1 MDQISKKIEM
11 ISQKLKELKNKFYN
25 HKIDGYLVPKNDEY
39 FSEFA
44 QKDKLKSISGF
55 NGSFGLAIILKK
67 KNFLF
72 VDGRYVEQAKI
83 QVGKKFKILEI
94 PKTLPH
100 QILSSRLNL
109 GFDPM
114 VFTYRSLL
122 YFFRNKIKLTPITK
136 TIIKSDTLKDRI
148 SRKFYSLSPKV
159 VGETVNSKIKRLIQ
173 ILKKDGS
180 DHIFISAPENVAWLL
195 NIRGRDNPFSPIP
208 NCRVILN
215 TKGKIS
221 FFSDIKK
228 SSNIFKKKN
237 FLKISF
243 FNENKIENFLSELN
257 VKKIIIDKNSCS
269 ILFENLIRSKFK
281 ISKIG
286 DPLYIMKSIKNKVEI
301 NKTIESHIH
310 DGVAVTKFLYWIKKN
325 QNKKISEIDA
335 EKKLESFRKQNK
347 NYLFPSFNTI
357 SATGKNGS
365 IIHYRAS
372 NKTCREIKRNDIYLC
387 DSGGQYA
394 YGTTDVTRTI
404 SFKRQ
409 PKNIIDSFTRVLK
422 GHIAVATANISK
434 QKNGSN
440 IDKLARKYLKEVKK
454 DFSHGTG
461 HGVGYFLN
469 VHEGPQAISKRNSV
483 KLREGMIL
491 SNEPGFYLQ
500 GKFGI
505 RIENLVYI
513 KKEKNN
519 LIFKNLTLVPIDIN
533 LVNFKLLSSQEKK
546 YLINYHFEVYSKI
559 QKFLSINEKRWLM
572 KSI

>member
-1 MDQISKKIEM
+1 M
-11 ISQKLKELKNKFYN
+11 ISRKLKELKNKFN
-25 HKIDGYLVPKNDEY
+25 HYKIDGYIVPKNDEY

-44 QKDKLKSISGF
+44 QKDKLKDITGF
-55 NGSFGLAIILKK
+55 DGSFGLAIILKK
-67 KNFLF
+67 RNFLF

-83 QVGKKFKILEI
+83 QAGKNFKILEM
-94 PKTLPH
+94 PKKLPY
-100 QILSSRLNL
+100 QILSSSLNL

-114 VFTYRSLL
+114 VFTNLSLL
-122 YFFRNKIKLTPITK
+122 YYFRNKIRLSPITK
-136 TIIKSDTLKDRI
+136 TILNLKVLNDHT
-148 SRKFYSLSPKV
+148 SRKFYLLNPKV

-173 ILKKDGS
+173 ILKKDRS
-180 DHIFISAPENVAWLL
+180 DYIFISAPENVAWLL

-208 NCRVILN
+208 NCRIIIN
-215 TKGKIS
+215 TKGEVS
-221 FFSDIKK
+221 FFSEIKK
-228 SSNIFKKKN
+228 SSNIFKKKS

-243 FNENKIENFLSELN
+243 YKENQIENFLGRLKS
-257 VKKIIIDKNSCS
+257 KKIIIDKNSCPV
-269 ILFENLIRSKFK
+269 LLENLISSKFK
-281 ISKIG
+281 ISKTG
-286 DPLYIMKSIKNKVEI
+286 DPLYLMKSIKNKVEI

-347 NYLFPSFNTI
+347 NYLFPSFSTI

-372 NKTCREIKRNDIYLC
+372 NKTCREIKQNDVYLC
-387 DSGGQYA
+387 DSGGQYT

-404 SFKRQ
+404 SFKVQ
-409 PKNIIDSFTRVLK
+409 PKNIKDAFTRVLK

-434 QKNGSN
+434 QKTGSN
-440 IDKLARKYLKEVKK
+440 IDKLARKYLKKVKK

-469 VHEGPQAISKRNSV
+469 VHEGPQAISKRNNI

-500 GKFGI
+500 GKYGI

-519 LIFKNLTLVPIDIN
+519 LVFKNLTLAPIDIN
-533 LVNFKLLSSQEKK
+533 LINFKLLSSQEKK

-559 QKFLSINEKRWLM
+559 HKFLSLSEKKWLI
-572 KSI
+572 KSL

>member
-1 MDQISKKIEM
+1 MDQISKKIKM
-11 ISQKLKELKNKFYN
+11 ISEKLKELKNKFYH
-25 HKIDGYLVPKNDEY
+25 HKIDGYVVPKNDEY

-44 QKDKLKSISGF
+44 KKDKLKTITGF
-55 NGSFGLAIILKK
+55 DGSFGLAIILKK

-83 QVGKKFKILEI
+83 QAGKKFKILEI
-94 PKTLPH
+94 PKKLPY
-100 QILSSRLNL
+100 QILSTRLNL
-109 GFDPM
+109 GFDPT
-114 VFTYRSLL
+114 VFTSRSLV

-136 TIIKSDTLKDRI
+136 IMVNSDILKSHT
-148 SRKFYSLSPKV
+148 SRKFYSLNPKI

-173 ILKKDGS
+173 ILKKDRS
-180 DHIFISAPENVAWLL
+180 DYIFISAPENVAWLL
-195 NIRGRDNPFSPIP
+195 NIRGSDNPFSPIP
-208 NCRVILN
+208 NCRIVIS
-215 TKGKIS
+215 TKGEVN

-237 FLKISF
+237 SLKVSF
-243 FNENKIENFLSELN
+243 YKENQIENFLGRLKS
-257 VKKIIIDKNSCS
+257 KKIIIDKNSCPV
-269 ILFENLIRSKFK
+269 LLENLINSMFK

-286 DPLYIMKSIKNKVEI
+286 DPLYLMKSIKNKVEI

-335 EKKLESFRKQNK
+335 EEKLESFRKQNK
-347 NYLFPSFNTI
+347 NYLFPSFSTI
-357 SATGKNGS
+357 SASGKNGS

-372 NKTCREIKRNDIYLC
+372 NKTCREIKQNDIYLC
-387 DSGGQYA
+387 DSGGQYT

-404 SFKRQ
+404 SFKVQ
-409 PKNIIDSFTRVLK
+409 PKNIKDAFTRVLK
-422 GHIAVATANISK
+422 GHIAVASANISK
-434 QKNGSN
+434 HKTGSN
-440 IDKLARKYLKEVKK
+440 IDKLARRYLNEVKK

-469 VHEGPQAISKRNSV
+469 VHEGPQAISKRNNI

-500 GKFGI
+500 GKYGI

-513 KKEKNN
+513 KKEKKN
-519 LIFKNLTLVPIDIN
+519 LVFKNLTLAPIDIN
-533 LVNFKLLSSQEKK
+533 LINFKLLSSQEKK

-559 QKFLSINEKRWLM
+559 HRFLSFSEKKWLI

>member
-1 MDQISKKIEM
+1 MDQISKKIKM
-11 ISQKLKELKNKFYN
+11 ISQKLKKLKNKFYDYR
-25 HKIDGYLVPKNDEY
+25 IDGYVVPKNDEY

-44 QKDKLKSISGF
+44 QKDKLKDITGF

-83 QVGKKFKILEI
+83 QTGKKFKILEI
-94 PKTLPH
+94 PKKLPH
-100 QILSSRLNL
+100 QILKSSLNL

-114 VFTYRSLL
+114 VFTSKSLL
-122 YFFRNKIKLTPITK
+122 YFFQNQIKLTPITK
-136 TIIKSDTLKDRI
+136 SILNSNI
-148 SRKFYSLSPKV
+148 SKGQTSKQFYLLDPKV

-195 NIRGRDNPFSPIP
+195 NIRGKDNPFSPIP
-208 NCRVILN
+208 NCRIILN
-215 TKGKIS
+215 TKGEIS
-221 FFSDIKK
+221 FFSDIKN
-228 SSNIFKKKN
+228 SSNILKKKEFLRSSFFKESQIAN
-237 FLKISF
+237 FL
-243 FNENKIENFLSELN
+243 NNLN
-257 VKKIIIDKNSCS
+257 VKKMIIDKNSCS
-269 ILFENLIRSKFK
+269 VLLENLISSKFK

-286 DPLYIMKSIKNKVEI
+286 DPLYLMKSIKNKVEI

-310 DGVAVTKFLYWIKKN
+310 DGIAVTKFLYWIKKN

-335 EKKLESFRKQNK
+335 EKKLEKFRKQNK

-372 NKTCREIKRNDIYLC
+372 NKTCREIRRNDIYLC
-387 DSGGQYA
+387 DSGGQYS

-404 SFKRQ
+404 SFKEQ
-409 PKNIIDSFTRVLK
+409 PKNIKNTFTRVLK

-434 QKNGSN
+434 QKTGSN

-454 DFSHGTG
+454 DYSHGTG
-461 HGVGYFLN
+461 HGVGFFLN
-469 VHEGPQAISKRNSV
+469 VHEGPQAISKRNNI
-483 KLREGMIL
+483 KLKEGMIL

-500 GKFGI
+500 GKYGI

-513 KKEKNN
+513 KKEKDN
-519 LIFKNLTLVPIDIN
+519 LVFKNLTLVPIDVN

-546 YLINYHFEVYSKI
+546 YLIDYHFEVYSKI
-559 QKFLSINEKRWLM
+559 HKFLSLSEKKWLI
-572 KSI
+572 KSL

>member
-1 MDQISKKIEM
+1 M
-11 ISQKLKELKNKFYN
+11 ISEKLIKLKSKFN
-25 HKIDGYLVPKNDEY
+25 HYAIDGYVVPKNDEY

-44 QKDKLKSISGF
+44 QKDKLKAITGF
-55 NGSFGLAIILKK
+55 EGSFGLAIILKK
-67 KNFLF
+67 RNFLF

-83 QVGKKFKILEI
+83 QAGKNFKILEI
-94 PKTLPH
+94 PKKLPY

-114 VFTYRSLL
+114 VFTNGSLL
-122 YFFRNKIKLTPITK
+122 YYFRNKIKLTPITK
-136 TIIKSDTLKDRI
+136 TILNTNVLKDHTK
-148 SRKFYSLSPKV
+148 RKFYSLNTKV
-159 VGETVNSKIKRLIQ
+159 VGETINSKIKRLIQ

-180 DHIFISAPENVAWLL
+180 DHIFVSAPENVAWLL
-195 NIRGRDNPFSPIP
+195 NIRGRDNPYSPIP
-208 NCRVILN
+208 NCRIILD
-215 TKGKIS
+215 TKGHVN

-228 SSNIFKKKN
+228 SSNILKKKN
-237 FLKISF
+237 FIRTSF
-243 FNENKIENFLSELN
+243 FNENQIEHFLKNLKI
-257 VKKIIIDKNSCS
+257 KKIIIDRNSCS
-269 ILFENLIRSKFK
+269 FLLENLIYSKFK
-281 ISKIG
+281 ISRIG
-286 DPLYIMKSIKNKVEI
+286 DPIYLMKSIKNKVEI
-301 NKTIESHIH
+301 NKTIESHLH

-325 QNKKISEIDA
+325 QKKRISEIDA
-335 EKKLESFRKQNK
+335 EKKLEYFRKKNK

-372 NKTCREIKRNDIYLC
+372 NKTCREIKYNDIYLC
-387 DSGGQYA
+387 DSGGQYK

-404 SFKRQ
+404 SFKEQ
-409 PKNIIDSFTRVLK
+409 PKNIKDTFTRVLK
-422 GHIAVATANISK
+422 GHIAVANANISK

-440 IDKLARKYLKEVKK
+440 IDKLARKHLKKVKK

-469 VHEGPQAISKRNSV
+469 VHEGPQSISKNNNV
-483 KLREGMIL
+483 ELREGMIL
-491 SNEPGFYLQ
+491 SNEPGFYSR
-500 GKFGI
+500 GKYGI

-519 LIFKNLTLVPIDIN
+519 LVFKNLTLAPIDTS
-533 LVNFKLLSSQEKK
+533 LVNFKLLSSLEKK

-559 QKFLSINEKRWLM
+559 YKFLTLSEKKWLL

>member
-1 MDQISKKIEM
+1 M
-11 ISQKLKELKNKFYN
+11 ISEKLKELKNKF
-25 HKIDGYLVPKNDEY
+25 HHLKIDGYVVPKNDEY
-39 FSEFA
+39 FSEFTK
-44 QKDKLKSISGF
+44 KDKLKTITGF
-55 NGSFGLAIILKK
+55 DGSFGLAIILKK

-72 VDGRYVEQAKI
+72 VDGRYTEQAKI
-83 QVGKKFKILEI
+83 QAGKNFKILEI
-94 PKTLPH
+94 PKKLPY
-100 QILSSRLNL
+100 QILNSRLNL
-109 GFDPM
+109 GFDPT
-114 VFTYRSLL
+114 VFTSRNLL
-122 YFFRNKIKLTPITK
+122 YYFRNKIKLTPVTK
-136 TIIKSDTLKDRI
+136 AIINSNTSNNRA
-148 SRKFYSLSPKV
+148 SRKFYSLNPRV
-159 VGETVNSKIKRLIQ
+159 VGETAESKIKRLIK
-173 ILKKDGS
+173 ILKIDRS
-180 DHIFISAPENVAWLL
+180 DHIVISAPENVAWLL

-208 NCRVILN
+208 NCRTIIN

-221 FFSDIKK
+221 LFSDIKK
-228 SSNIFKKKN
+228 SSNIFKKKS
-237 FLKISF
+237 FLNISF
-243 FNENKIENFLSELN
+243 HKENQIENFLGRLKA
-257 VKKIIIDKNSCS
+257 KKIIIDKNSCP
-269 ILFENLIRSKFK
+269 ILLEHLIRSNFK

-286 DPLYIMKSIKNKVEI
+286 DPLYLMKSIKNKVEI

-347 NYLFPSFNTI
+347 NYLFPSFSTI

-365 IIHYRAS
+365 IIHYRAT
-372 NKTCREIKRNDIYLC
+372 NKTCREIKKNDVYLC

-404 SFKRQ
+404 SFKKQ
-409 PKNIIDSFTRVLK
+409 PKNIKDAFTRVLK

-434 QKNGSN
+434 QKTGSN

-469 VHEGPQAISKRNSV
+469 VHEGPQAISRSNNI

-500 GKFGI
+500 GKYGI
-505 RIENLVYI
+505 RIENLIYI
-513 KKEKNN
+513 KKVKKN
-519 LIFKNLTLVPIDIN
+519 LVFKNLTLAPIDID
-533 LVNFKLLSSQEKK
+533 LINFKLLSSQEKE

-559 QKFLSINEKRWLM
+559 HKFLSLSEKKWLI

>member
-1 MDQISKKIEM
+1 MDQISKKIKM
-11 ISQKLKELKNKFYN
+11 ISQKLKKLKNKFYDYR
-25 HKIDGYLVPKNDEY
+25 IDGYVVPKNDEY

-44 QKDKLKSISGF
+44 QKDKLKDITGF

-83 QVGKKFKILEI
+83 QTGKKFKILEI
-94 PKTLPH
+94 PKKLPH
-100 QILSSRLNL
+100 QILKSSLNL

-114 VFTYRSLL
+114 VFTSKSLL
-122 YFFRNKIKLTPITK
+122 YFFQNQIKLTPITK
-136 TIIKSDTLKDRI
+136 SILNSNI
-148 SRKFYSLSPKV
+148 SKGQTSKQFYLLDPKV

-195 NIRGRDNPFSPIP
+195 NIRGKDNPFSPIP
-208 NCRVILN
+208 NCRIILN
-215 TKGKIS
+215 TKGEIS
-221 FFSDIKK
+221 FFSDIKN
-228 SSNIFKKKN
+228 SSNILKKKEFLRSSFFKESQIAN
-237 FLKISF
+237 FL
-243 FNENKIENFLSELN
+243 NNLN
-257 VKKIIIDKNSCS
+257 VKKMIIDKNSCS
-269 ILFENLIRSKFK
+269 VLLENLISSKFK

-286 DPLYIMKSIKNKVEI
+286 DPLYLMKSIKNKVEI

-310 DGVAVTKFLYWIKKN
+310 DGIAVTKFLYWIKKN

-335 EKKLESFRKQNK
+335 EKKLEKFRKQNK

-372 NKTCREIKRNDIYLC
+372 NKTCREIRRNDIYLC
-387 DSGGQYA
+387 DSGGQYS

-404 SFKRQ
+404 SFKEQ
-409 PKNIIDSFTRVLK
+409 PKNIKNTFTRVLK

-434 QKNGSN
+434 QKTGSN

-454 DFSHGTG
+454 DYSHGTG
-461 HGVGYFLN
+461 HGVGFFLN
-469 VHEGPQAISKRNSV
+469 VHEGPQAISKRNNI
-483 KLREGMIL
+483 KLKEGMIL

-500 GKFGI
+500 GKYGI

-513 KKEKNN
+513 KKEKDN
-519 LIFKNLTLVPIDIN
+519 LVFKNLTLVPIDVN

-546 YLINYHFEVYSKI
+546 YLIDYHFEVYSKI
-559 QKFLSINEKRWLM
+559 HKFLSLSEKKWLI

>member
-1 MDQISKKIEM
+1 M
-11 ISQKLKELKNKFYN
+11 ISDKLKELKKKFYH
-25 HKIDGYLVPKNDEY
+25 HKIDGYVVPKNDEY

-44 QKDKLKSISGF
+44 KKDKLKTITGF
-55 NGSFGLAIILKK
+55 DGSFGIAIILKK

-83 QVGKKFKILEI
+83 QAGKKFKILEI
-94 PKTLPH
+94 PKKLPY
-100 QILSSRLNL
+100 QVLNSSLNL

-114 VFTYRSLL
+114 IFTSRSLQY
-122 YFFRNKIKLTPITK
+122 YFRGKIKLTPIGK
-136 TIIKSDTLKDRI
+136 TMINSKTLDGYK
-148 SRKFYSLSPKV
+148 SRKFYSLNTKV
-159 VGETVNSKIKRLIQ
+159 VGETVNSKIKRLIK

-215 TKGKIS
+215 TQGEVS
-221 FFSDIKK
+221 FFSDTKN
-228 SSNIFKKKN
+228 SSYIFKRN
-237 FLKISF
+237 DFLRASF
-243 FNENKIENFLSELN
+243 FKDNQIENFLNKLN
-257 VKKIIIDKNSCS
+257 IKKIVIDKNSCS
-269 ILFENLIRSKFK
+269 ILLENLISSKFK
-281 ISKIG
+281 ISEIG
-286 DPLYIMKSIKNKVEI
+286 DPLYLMKSIKNKVEI
-301 NKTIESHIH
+301 NNMIKSHIY

-325 QNKKISEIDA
+325 QNTKISEIDA
-335 EKKLESFRKQNK
+335 QIKLESFRKKNK

-372 NKTCREIKRNDIYLC
+372 NKTCREIRRNDIYLC
-387 DSGGQYA
+387 DSGGQYR

-409 PKNIIDSFTRVLK
+409 PENIKDTFTRVLK

-434 QKNGSN
+434 QKTGSN
-440 IDKLARKYLKEVKK
+440 IDKLARKYLKEAKK

-469 VHEGPQAISKRNSV
+469 VHEGPQAISKRNNITL
-483 KLREGMIL
+483 KEGMIL
-491 SNEPGFYLQ
+491 SNEPGYYLK
-500 GKFGI
+500 GKYGI

-513 KKEKNN
+513 KKEKSN
-519 LIFKNLTLVPIDIN
+519 LVFKNLTLAPIDIN
-533 LVNFKLLSSQEKK
+533 LINFKLLSSQEKK
-546 YLINYHFEVYSKI
+546 YLINYHLEVYSKI
-559 QKFLSINEKRWLM
+559 QKFLSLNEKKWLI

>member
-1 MDQISKKIEM
+1 MDQVSKKIKM
-11 ISQKLKELKNKFYN
+11 ISEKLKELKNKFYH
-25 HKIDGYLVPKNDEY
+25 HKIDGYIVPKNDEY

-44 QKDKLKSISGF
+44 KKDKLKTITGF
-55 NGSFGLAIILKK
+55 DGSFGLAIILKK

-83 QVGKKFKILEI
+83 QAGKKFKILEI
-94 PKTLPH
+94 PKQLPY
-100 QILSSRLNL
+100 QILNSRLNL
-109 GFDPM
+109 GFDPT
-114 VFTYRSLL
+114 VFTSRSLI

-136 TIIKSDTLKDRI
+136 IIVNSDILTNRT
-148 SRKFYSLSPKV
+148 SRKFYSLNQKV
-159 VGETVNSKIKRLIQ
+159 VGETAGSKIKRLIQ
-173 ILKKDGS
+173 ILKKDRS
-180 DHIFISAPENVAWLL
+180 DYIFISAPENVAWLL

-208 NCRVILN
+208 NCRIIIS
-215 TKGKIS
+215 TKGEIS

-228 SSNIFKKKN
+228 SSNIFKKKS
-237 FLKISF
+237 FLRISF
-243 FNENKIENFLSELN
+243 YKENQIENFLDRLKS
-257 VKKIIIDKNSCS
+257 KKIIIDKNSCS
-269 ILFENLIRSKFK
+269 VLLENLISSKFK

-286 DPLYIMKSIKNKVEI
+286 DPLYLMKSLKNKVEI

-347 NYLFPSFNTI
+347 NYLFPSFSTI

-372 NKTCREIKRNDIYLC
+372 NKTCREIKQNDVYLC
-387 DSGGQYA
+387 DSGGQYT

-404 SFKRQ
+404 SFKLQ
-409 PKNIIDSFTRVLK
+409 PKNIKDAFTRVLK

-434 QKNGSN
+434 QKTGSN

-469 VHEGPQAISKRNSV
+469 VHEGPQAISKRNNI

-500 GKFGI
+500 GKYGI

-519 LIFKNLTLVPIDIN
+519 LVFKNLTLVPIDIN
-533 LVNFKLLSSQEKK
+533 LINFRLLSTEEKK

-559 QKFLSINEKRWLM
+559 HKFLSLSEKKWLL
-572 KSI
+572 KSL

>member
-1 MDQISKKIEM
+1 MDQISKKIKM
-11 ISQKLKELKNKFYN
+11 ISQKLKDLKNKF
-25 HKIDGYLVPKNDEY
+25 HHCGIDGYLVPKNDEY

-44 QKDKLKSISGF
+44 KIDKLKTITGF
-55 NGSFGLAIILKK
+55 SGSFGLAIILKK

-83 QVGKKFKILEI
+83 QCGKKFKILEI
-94 PKTLPH
+94 PKKLPY
-100 QILSSRLNL
+100 QVLNSSFNL

-114 VFTYRSLL
+114 VFTSRSLQ
-122 YFFRNKIKLTPITK
+122 YYFRNKIKLTPISK
-136 TIIKSDTLKDRI
+136 TMINSNNLDDNKS
-148 SRKFYSLSPKV
+148 SKFYSLNTKI
-159 VGETVNSKIKRLIQ
+159 VGETVKSKIKRLIK

-208 NCRVILN
+208 NCRIVLN
-215 TKGKIS
+215 IKGEVS
-221 FFSDIKK
+221 FFSNIKN
-228 SSNIFKKKN
+228 SYNILKKKDFLRASFFKDSQVENFFKK
-237 FLKISF
+237 
-243 FNENKIENFLSELN
+243 LN
-257 VKKIIIDKNSCS
+257 IKKIIIDKNSCS
-269 ILFENLIRSKFK
+269 FLLENLIASKFK
-281 ISKIG
+281 ISKVG
-286 DPLYIMKSIKNKVEI
+286 DPLYLMKSIKNKVEI
-301 NKTIESHIH
+301 NNTIRSHIY

-335 EKKLESFRKQNK
+335 EKKLETFRKKNK

-372 NKTCREIKRNDIYLC
+372 NKTCREIRQNDLYLC
-387 DSGGQYA
+387 DSGGQYS
-394 YGTTDVTRTI
+394 YGTTDVTRTV
-404 SFKRQ
+404 SFKKQ
-409 PKNIIDSFTRVLK
+409 PKNIKDTFTRVLK
-422 GHIAVATANISK
+422 GHIAVVTANVSK
-434 QKNGSN
+434 QKTGSN

-469 VHEGPQAISKRNSV
+469 VHEGPQAISKRNNI

-491 SNEPGFYLQ
+491 SNEPGYYLK
-500 GKFGI
+500 GKYGI

-519 LIFKNLTLVPIDIN
+519 LVFKNLTLVPIDIN
-533 LVNFKLLSSQEKK
+533 LVNFKLLSSAEKK

-559 QKFLSINEKRWLM
+559 QKFLSSSEKKWLT

>member
-1 MDQISKKIEM
+1 MDQISKKIKM
-11 ISQKLKELKNKFYN
+11 ISQKLKKLKNKFY
-25 HKIDGYLVPKNDEY
+25 HYKIDGYLVPKNDEY
-39 FSEFA
+39 FSEFT
-44 QKDKLKSISGF
+44 QKDKLKTITGF

-94 PKTLPH
+94 PKKLPH
-100 QILSSRLNL
+100 QILNSKLNL
-109 GFDPM
+109 GFDPT
-114 VFTYRSLL
+114 VFTSRSLH

-136 TIIKSDTLKDRI
+136 TIIKSDILKNQG
-148 SRKFYSLSPKV
+148 SKNFYSLNSKV

-195 NIRGRDNPFSPIP
+195 NIRGWDNPFSPIP
-208 NCRVILN
+208 NCRIVLN

-228 SSNIFKKKN
+228 SSNILKKKS
-237 FLKISF
+237 FSKISF
-243 FNENKIENFLSELN
+243 FKENQIENFLRRLN
-257 VKKIIIDKNSCS
+257 AEKFIIDKNSCS
-269 ILFENLIRSKFK
+269 ILFENLISSKFQ

-286 DPLYIMKSIKNKVEI
+286 DPLYLMKSIKNKVEI

-325 QNKKISEIDA
+325 QDKKISEIDA
-335 EKKLESFRKQNK
+335 EKKLESLRKQNK
-347 NYLFPSFNTI
+347 NYLFPSFSTI

-372 NKTCREIKRNDIYLC
+372 NKTCRKIKPNDIYLC
-387 DSGGQYA
+387 DSGGQYK

-404 SFKRQ
+404 SFKPQ
-409 PKNIIDSFTRVLK
+409 PKNIKDTFTRVLK

-434 QKNGSN
+434 QKTGSN
-440 IDKLARKYLKEVKK
+440 IDKLARNYLKKVKK

-461 HGVGYFLN
+461 HGVGFFLN
-469 VHEGPQAISKRNSV
+469 VHEGPQAISKRNNI

-500 GKFGI
+500 GKYGI

-519 LIFKNLTLVPIDIN
+519 LVFKNLTLVPIDVS

-559 QKFLSINEKRWLM
+559 QKFLSFSQKKWLI

>member
-1 MDQISKKIEM
+1 MDQISKKIKM
-11 ISQKLKELKNKFYN
+11 ISEKLKELKNKFF
-25 HKIDGYLVPKNDEY
+25 HLEIDGYVVPKNDEY

-44 QKDKLKSISGF
+44 KKDKLKTITGF
-55 NGSFGLAIILKK
+55 DGSFGLAIILKK

-72 VDGRYVEQAKI
+72 VDGRYTEQAKI
-83 QVGKKFKILEI
+83 QAGKEFEILEI
-94 PKTLPH
+94 PKKLPY
-100 QILSSRLNL
+100 QILNSRLNL
-109 GFDPM
+109 GFDPA
-114 VFTYRSLL
+114 VFTSRNLL
-122 YFFRNKIKLTPITK
+122 YYFRNKVKLTSITK
-136 TIIKSDTLKDRI
+136 TIINSNI
-148 SRKFYSLSPKV
+148 SNNHTSKFYSLSPKV
-159 VGETVNSKIKRLIQ
+159 VGETVDSKIKRLIQ
-173 ILKKDGS
+173 ILKKDRS

-208 NCRVILN
+208 NCRIIIN
-215 TKGKIS
+215 TKGKVS

-228 SSNIFKKKN
+228 SSNIFKKKSS
-237 FLKISF
+237 LRISF
-243 FNENKIENFLSELN
+243 YKENQIEIFLGRLKS
-257 VKKIIIDKNSCS
+257 KKIIIDKNSCPV
-269 ILFENLIRSKFK
+269 LLENLINSKFT

-286 DPLYIMKSIKNKVEI
+286 DPIYLMKSIKNKVEI
-301 NKTIESHIH
+301 NKTIESHIY
-310 DGVAVTKFLYWIKKN
+310 DGVAVTKFLYWIKNN

-372 NKTCREIKRNDIYLC
+372 NKTCREIKQNDIYLC
-387 DSGGQYA
+387 DSGGQYT

-404 SFKRQ
+404 SFKVQ
-409 PKNIIDSFTRVLK
+409 PKNIKDAFTRVLK

-434 QKNGSN
+434 QKTGSN
-440 IDKLARKYLKEVKK
+440 IDKLARRYLNEVKK

-469 VHEGPQAISKRNSV
+469 VHEGPQAISKRNNI
-483 KLREGMIL
+483 KLKEGMIL

-500 GKFGI
+500 GKYGI

-519 LIFKNLTLVPIDIN
+519 LVFKNLTLAPIDIN
-533 LVNFKLLSSQEKK
+533 LINFKLLSSQEKK

-559 QKFLSINEKRWLM
+559 HKFLSLSEKKWLLR
-572 KSI
+572 SI

>member
-1 MDQISKKIEM
+1 M
-11 ISQKLKELKNKFYN
+11 ISLELKDLKKKFY
-25 HKIDGYLVPKNDEY
+25 HYRIDGYLVPKNDEY

-44 QKDKLKSISGF
+44 QIDKLKTITGF

-67 KNFLF
+67 RNFLF

-83 QVGKKFKILEI
+83 QCGKKFKILEI
-94 PKTLPH
+94 PKILPY
-100 QILSSRLNL
+100 QVLNSSLNL

-114 VFTYRSLL
+114 VFTSRSLQH
-122 YFFRNKIKLTPITK
+122 YFRNKVKLTPINK
-136 TIIKSDTLKDRI
+136 TMIKSNTLDDHK
-148 SRKFYSLSPKV
+148 SSKFYSLNTKI
-159 VGETVNSKIKRLIQ
+159 VGETVKSKIKRLIK

-208 NCRVILN
+208 YCRIILN
-215 TKGKIS
+215 TKGEVS
-221 FFSDIKK
+221 FFSDIKN
-228 SSNIFKKKN
+228 SSNIFKKKD
-237 FLKISF
+237 FLRTSF
-243 FNENKIENFLSELN
+243 FKDSQIENFLNNLN

-269 ILFENLIRSKFK
+269 VLLENLISSKFK
-281 ISKIG
+281 VSKVG
-286 DPLYIMKSIKNKVEI
+286 DPLYLMKSIKNKVEI
-301 NKTIESHIH
+301 NNTIESHIY

-335 EKKLESFRKQNK
+335 EKKLESFRKKNK

-387 DSGGQYA
+387 DSGGQYS
-394 YGTTDVTRTI
+394 YGTTDVTRTV
-404 SFKRQ
+404 SFNKQ
-409 PKNIIDSFTRVLK
+409 PKNIKDTFTRVLK

-434 QKNGSN
+434 QKTGSN

-469 VHEGPQAISKRNSV
+469 VHEGPQAISKGNNI

-491 SNEPGFYLQ
+491 SNEPGYYLK
-500 GKFGI
+500 GKYGI
-505 RIENLVYI
+505 RIENLVYV

-519 LIFKNLTLVPIDIN
+519 LVFKNLTLAPIDIN
-533 LVNFKLLSSQEKK
+533 LVNLKLLSSQEKK

-559 QKFLSINEKRWLM
+559 QKFLSLNEKKWLINQFNI
-572 KSI
+572 SSNVF

>member
-1 MDQISKKIEM
+1 MDQISKKIKM
-11 ISQKLKELKNKFYN
+11 ISVKLKELKNKFYH
-25 HKIDGYLVPKNDEY
+25 HKIDGYVIPKNDEY

-44 QKDKLKSISGF
+44 KKDKLKTITGF
-55 NGSFGLAIILKK
+55 DGSFGLAIILKK

-83 QVGKKFKILEI
+83 QAGKKFKILEI
-94 PKTLPH
+94 PKKLPY
-100 QILSSRLNL
+100 QILNPRLNL
-109 GFDPM
+109 GFDPT
-114 VFTYRSLL
+114 VFTSRSLL
-122 YFFRNKIKLTPITK
+122 FYFRNKVKLTPITK
-136 TIIKSDTLKDRI
+136 TIINSNISNDYT
-148 SRKFYSLSPKV
+148 SRKFYSLNPKV
-159 VGETVNSKIKRLIQ
+159 VGETVKSKIKRLIQ

-208 NCRVILN
+208 NCRIIIS
-215 TKGKIS
+215 TKGNVS

-228 SSNIFKKKN
+228 SSNILKKEV
-237 FLKISF
+237 LLRISF
-243 FNENKIENFLSELN
+243 YKENQIENFLAKLKA
-257 VKKIIIDKNSCS
+257 KKIIVDKNSCPV
-269 ILFENLIRSKFK
+269 LLENLISSKFK

-286 DPLYIMKSIKNKVEI
+286 DPLYLMKSIKNKVEI

-347 NYLFPSFNTI
+347 NYLFPSFSTI

-365 IIHYRAS
+365 IIHYRPS
-372 NKTCREIKRNDIYLC
+372 NKTCRDIKKNDIYLC
-387 DSGGQYA
+387 DSGGQYT

-404 SFKRQ
+404 SFKKQ
-409 PKNIIDSFTRVLK
+409 TKNIKDAFTRVLK

-434 QKNGSN
+434 QKTGSN
-440 IDKLARKYLKEVKK
+440 IDKLARKYLNQVKK
-454 DFSHGTG
+454 DYSHGTG

-469 VHEGPQAISKRNSV
+469 VHEGPQAISKRNNI

-500 GKFGI
+500 GKYGI

-519 LIFKNLTLVPIDIN
+519 LVFKNLTLAPIDIN
-533 LVNFKLLSSQEKK
+533 LINFKLLSSQEKK

-559 QKFLSINEKRWLM
+559 HKFLSLREKKWLIR
-572 KSI
+572 SI

>member
-1 MDQISKKIEM
+1 MDQVSKKIKM
-11 ISQKLKELKNKFYN
+11 ISEKLKELKNKFYH
-25 HKIDGYLVPKNDEY
+25 HKIDGYIVPKNDEY

-44 QKDKLKSISGF
+44 KKDKLKTITGF
-55 NGSFGLAIILKK
+55 DGSFGLAIILKK

-83 QVGKKFKILEI
+83 QAGKKFKILEI
-94 PKTLPH
+94 PKQLPY
-100 QILSSRLNL
+100 QILNSRLNL
-109 GFDPM
+109 GFDPT
-114 VFTYRSLL
+114 VFTSRSLI

-136 TIIKSDTLKDRI
+136 IIVNSDILTNRT
-148 SRKFYSLSPKV
+148 SRKFYSLNQKV
-159 VGETVNSKIKRLIQ
+159 VGETAGSKIKRLIQ
-173 ILKKDGS
+173 ILKKDRS
-180 DHIFISAPENVAWLL
+180 DYIFISAPENVAWLL

-208 NCRVILN
+208 NCRIIIS
-215 TKGKIS
+215 TKGEIS

-228 SSNIFKKKN
+228 SSNIFKKKS
-237 FLKISF
+237 FLRISF
-243 FNENKIENFLSELN
+243 YKENQIENFLDRLKS
-257 VKKIIIDKNSCS
+257 KKIIIDKNSCS
-269 ILFENLIRSKFK
+269 VLLENLISSKFK

-286 DPLYIMKSIKNKVEI
+286 DPLYLMKSLKNKVEI

-347 NYLFPSFNTI
+347 NYLFPSFSTI

-372 NKTCREIKRNDIYLC
+372 NKTCREIKQNDVYLC
-387 DSGGQYA
+387 DSGGQYT

-404 SFKRQ
+404 SFKVQ
-409 PKNIIDSFTRVLK
+409 PKNIKDAFTRVLK

-434 QKNGSN
+434 QKTGSN
-440 IDKLARKYLKEVKK
+440 IDKLARRYLNEVKK

-469 VHEGPQAISKRNSV
+469 VHEGPQAISKRNNI

-500 GKFGI
+500 GKYGI

-519 LIFKNLTLVPIDIN
+519 LVFKNLTLVPIDIN
-533 LVNFKLLSSQEKK
+533 LINFRLLSTEEKK

-559 QKFLSINEKRWLM
+559 HKFLSLSEKKWLL
-572 KSI
+572 KSL

>member
-1 MDQISKKIEM
+1 MDQVSKKIKM
-11 ISQKLKELKNKFYN
+11 ISEKLKELRNKFYH
-25 HKIDGYLVPKNDEY
+25 HKIDGYVVPKNDEY

-44 QKDKLKSISGF
+44 KKDKLKTITGF
-55 NGSFGLAIILKK
+55 DGSFGLAIILKK

-83 QVGKKFKILEI
+83 QAGKKFKILEM
-94 PKTLPH
+94 PKKLPY
-100 QILSSRLNL
+100 QILNSRLNL
-109 GFDPM
+109 GFDPS
-114 VFTYRSLL
+114 VFTSRSLI

-136 TIIKSDTLKDRI
+136 IIVNSDILKSHT
-148 SRKFYSLSPKV
+148 SRKFYSLNPKV
-159 VGETVNSKIKRLIQ
+159 VGETANSKIKRLIQ
-173 ILKKDGS
+173 ILKKDRS
-180 DHIFISAPENVAWLL
+180 DYIFISAPENVAWLL

-208 NCRVILN
+208 NCRIILS
-215 TKGKIS
+215 TKGEVS

-237 FLKISF
+237 FRISF
-243 FNENKIENFLSELN
+243 YNENQIENFLYKLN
-257 VKKIIIDKNSCS
+257 LKKIVIDKNSCP
-269 ILFENLIRSKFK
+269 ILLENLISSKFK

-286 DPLYIMKSIKNKVEI
+286 DPLYLMKSIKNKVEI

-335 EKKLESFRKQNK
+335 EKKLESLRKQNK

-387 DSGGQYA
+387 DSGGQYT

-404 SFKRQ
+404 SFKTQ
-409 PKNIIDSFTRVLK
+409 SKNIKDTFTRVLK

-434 QKNGSN
+434 QKTGSN
-440 IDKLARKYLKEVKK
+440 IDKLARKYLREVKK
-454 DFSHGTG
+454 DFNHGTG

-469 VHEGPQAISKRNSV
+469 VHEGPQAISKRNNV

-500 GKFGI
+500 GKYGI

-519 LIFKNLTLVPIDIN
+519 LVFKNLTLVPIDTDLI
-533 LVNFKLLSSQEKK
+533 NFKLLSSQEKK
-546 YLINYHFEVYSKI
+546 YLVNYHFEVYSKI
-559 QKFLSINEKRWLM
+559 HKFLSLSEKKWLNN
-572 KSI
+572 SI

>member
-1 MDQISKKIEM
+1 M
-11 ISQKLKELKNKFYN
+11 ISEKLKELKNKFYH
-25 HKIDGYLVPKNDEY
+25 HKIDGYVVPKNDEY

-44 QKDKLKSISGF
+44 KKDKLKTITGF
-55 NGSFGLAIILKK
+55 DGSFGLAIILKK

-83 QVGKKFKILEI
+83 QAGKKFKILEI
-94 PKTLPH
+94 PKKLPY
-100 QILSSRLNL
+100 QILNSRLNL
-109 GFDPM
+109 GFDPT
-114 VFTYRSLL
+114 VFTSRSLI

-136 TIIKSDTLKDRI
+136 IIVNTDIIKSHT
-148 SRKFYSLSPKV
+148 SRKFYSLNPKV

-173 ILKKDGS
+173 ILKKDRS
-180 DHIFISAPENVAWLL
+180 DYIFISAPENVAWLL

-208 NCRVILN
+208 NCRIIIN
-215 TKGKIS
+215 TKGEVS

-228 SSNIFKKKN
+228 SSNIFKKKS
-237 FLKISF
+237 FLRISF
-243 FNENKIENFLSELN
+243 YKENQIENFLGRLKS
-257 VKKIIIDKNSCS
+257 KKIIIDKNSCS
-269 ILFENLIRSKFK
+269 VLLENLISSKFK

-286 DPLYIMKSIKNKVEI
+286 DPLYLMKSIKNKVEI

-335 EKKLESFRKQNK
+335 EKKLESFRKKNK
-347 NYLFPSFNTI
+347 NYLFPSFSTI

-372 NKTCREIKRNDIYLC
+372 NKTCREIKQNDVYLC
-387 DSGGQYA
+387 DSGGQYT

-404 SFKRQ
+404 SFKVQ
-409 PKNIIDSFTRVLK
+409 PKNIKDAFTRVLK

-434 QKNGSN
+434 QKTGSN

-469 VHEGPQAISKRNSV
+469 VHEGPQAISKRNNV

-491 SNEPGFYLQ
+491 SNEPGYYLQ
-500 GKFGI
+500 GKYGI

-519 LIFKNLTLVPIDIN
+519 LIFKNLTLAPIDIN
-533 LVNFKLLSSQEKK
+533 LINFKLLSSIEKR
-546 YLINYHFEVYSKI
+546 YLINYHIEVYSKI
-559 QKFLSINEKRWLM
+559 QKFLSLSEKKWLI

>member
-1 MDQISKKIEM
+1 M
-11 ISQKLKELKNKFYN
+11 ISEKLKELKNKFYH
-25 HKIDGYLVPKNDEY
+25 HKIDGYVVPKNDEY

-44 QKDKLKSISGF
+44 KKDKLKTITGF
-55 NGSFGLAIILKK
+55 DGSFRLAIILKK

-83 QVGKKFKILEI
+83 QAGKKFKILEI
-94 PKTLPH
+94 PKKLPY
-100 QILSSRLNL
+100 QILSTRLNL
-109 GFDPM
+109 GFDPT
-114 VFTYRSLL
+114 VFTSRSLV

-136 TIIKSDTLKDRI
+136 IMVNSDILKSHT
-148 SRKFYSLSPKV
+148 SRKFYSLNPKI

-173 ILKKDGS
+173 ILKKDRS
-180 DHIFISAPENVAWLL
+180 DYIFISAPENVAWLL
-195 NIRGRDNPFSPIP
+195 NIRGSDNPFSPIP
-208 NCRVILN
+208 NCRIVIS
-215 TKGKIS
+215 TKGEVN

-237 FLKISF
+237 SLKISF
-243 FNENKIENFLSELN
+243 YKENQIENFLGRLKS
-257 VKKIIIDKNSCS
+257 KKIIIDKNSCPV
-269 ILFENLIRSKFK
+269 LLENLINSKFK

-286 DPLYIMKSIKNKVEI
+286 DPLYLMKSIKNKVEI

-335 EKKLESFRKQNK
+335 EEKLESFRKQNK
-347 NYLFPSFNTI
+347 NYLFPSFSTI
-357 SATGKNGS
+357 SASGKNGS

-372 NKTCREIKRNDIYLC
+372 NKTCREIKQNDIYLC
-387 DSGGQYA
+387 DSGGQYT

-404 SFKRQ
+404 SFKVQ
-409 PKNIIDSFTRVLK
+409 PKNIKDAFTRVLK
-422 GHIAVATANISK
+422 GHIAVASANISK
-434 QKNGSN
+434 HKTGSN
-440 IDKLARKYLKEVKK
+440 IDKLARRYLNEVKK

-469 VHEGPQAISKRNSV
+469 VHEGPQAISKRNNI

-500 GKFGI
+500 GKYGI

-519 LIFKNLTLVPIDIN
+519 LVFKNLTLAPIDIN
-533 LVNFKLLSSQEKK
+533 LINFNLLSSEEKK
-546 YLINYHFEVYSKI
+546 YLVNYHFEVYSKI
-559 QKFLSINEKRWLM
+559 HKFLSLSEKKWLI
-572 KSI
+572 KSL

>member
-1 MDQISKKIEM
+1 MDQISKKIKM
-11 ISQKLKELKNKFYN
+11 ISEKLKELKNKFN
-25 HKIDGYLVPKNDEY
+25 LHEIDGYVVPKNDEY

-44 QKDKLKSISGF
+44 KKDKLKTITGF
-55 NGSFGLAIILKK
+55 DGSFGIAIILKK

-83 QVGKKFKILEI
+83 QAGKKFKILEI
-94 PKTLPH
+94 PKKLPY
-100 QILSSRLNL
+100 QVLNSSLNL

-114 VFTYRSLL
+114 IFTSRSLQY
-122 YFFRNKIKLTPITK
+122 YFRGKIKLTPINK
-136 TIIKSDTLKDRI
+136 TMINSKTLDGYK
-148 SRKFYSLSPKV
+148 SRKFYSLNTKV
-159 VGETVNSKIKRLIQ
+159 VGETVNSKIKRLIK

-208 NCRVILN
+208 NCRIILN
-215 TKGKIS
+215 TKGEVS
-221 FFSDIKK
+221 FFSDIKN
-228 SSNIFKKKN
+228 SSNIFKKKD
-237 FLKISF
+237 FMRTSF
-243 FNENKIENFLSELN
+243 FKDSQIENFLNNLN

-269 ILFENLIRSKFK
+269 VLLENLISSKFK
-281 ISKIG
+281 VSKIG
-286 DPLYIMKSIKNKVEI
+286 DPLYLMKSIKNKVEI

-372 NKTCREIKRNDIYLC
+372 NKTCREIKQNDLYLC
-387 DSGGQYA
+387 DSGGQYT

-404 SFKRQ
+404 SFKVQ
-409 PKNIIDSFTRVLK
+409 SKNIKDTFTRVLK

-434 QKNGSN
+434 QKTGSN

-469 VHEGPQAISKRNSV
+469 VHEGPQAISKRNNI

-500 GKFGI
+500 GKYGI
-505 RIENLVYI
+505 RIENLIYI
-513 KKEKNN
+513 KKENN
-519 LIFKNLTLVPIDIN
+519 KLVFKNLTLAPIDVS

-546 YLINYHFEVYSKI
+546 YLINYHLEVYSKI
-559 QKFLSINEKRWLM
+559 QKFLSLNEKKWLI

>member
-1 MDQISKKIEM
+1 MDQVSKKIKM
-11 ISQKLKELKNKFYN
+11 ISEKLKELKNKFYH
-25 HKIDGYLVPKNDEY
+25 HKIDGYIVPKNDEY

-44 QKDKLKSISGF
+44 KKDKLKTITGF
-55 NGSFGLAIILKK
+55 DGSFGLAIILKK

-83 QVGKKFKILEI
+83 QAGKKFKILEI
-94 PKTLPH
+94 PKQLPY
-100 QILSSRLNL
+100 QILNSRLNL
-109 GFDPM
+109 GFDPT
-114 VFTYRSLL
+114 VFTSRSLI

-136 TIIKSDTLKDRI
+136 IIVNSDILTNRT
-148 SRKFYSLSPKV
+148 SRKFYSLNQKV
-159 VGETVNSKIKRLIQ
+159 VGETAGSKIKRLIQ
-173 ILKKDGS
+173 ILKKDRS
-180 DHIFISAPENVAWLL
+180 DYIFISAPENVAWLL

-208 NCRVILN
+208 NCRIIIS
-215 TKGKIS
+215 TKGEIS

-228 SSNIFKKKN
+228 SSNIFKKKS
-237 FLKISF
+237 FLRISF
-243 FNENKIENFLSELN
+243 YKENQIENFLDRLKS
-257 VKKIIIDKNSCS
+257 KKIIIDKNSCS
-269 ILFENLIRSKFK
+269 VLLENLISSKFK

-286 DPLYIMKSIKNKVEI
+286 DPLYLMKSLKNKVEI

-347 NYLFPSFNTI
+347 NYLFPSFSTI

-372 NKTCREIKRNDIYLC
+372 NKTCREIKQNDVYLC
-387 DSGGQYA
+387 DSGGQYT

-404 SFKRQ
+404 SFKVQ
-409 PKNIIDSFTRVLK
+409 PKNIKDAFTRVLK

-434 QKNGSN
+434 QKTGSN
-440 IDKLARKYLKEVKK
+440 IDKLARKYLNEVKK

-469 VHEGPQAISKRNSV
+469 VHEGPQAISKRNNI

-500 GKFGI
+500 GKYGI

-519 LIFKNLTLVPIDIN
+519 LVFKNLTLAPIDIN
-533 LVNFKLLSSQEKK
+533 LINFELLSSEEKK

-559 QKFLSINEKRWLM
+559 HKFLSLSEKKWLI
-572 KSI
+572 KSL

>member
-1 MDQISKKIEM
+1 MDQISKKIKM
-11 ISQKLKELKNKFYN
+11 ISQKLKELKKKFN
-25 HKIDGYLVPKNDEY
+25 HHKIDGYLVPKNDEY

-44 QKDKLKSISGF
+44 QKDKLKTITGF
-55 NGSFGLAIILKK
+55 SGSFGLAIILKK

-83 QVGKKFKILEI
+83 QAGKKFKILEI
-94 PKTLPH
+94 PKKLPY

-109 GFDPM
+109 GFDPT
-114 VFTYRSLL
+114 VFTSRSLI

-136 TIIKSDTLKDRI
+136 IIVNSDILNNRT
-148 SRKFYSLSPKV
+148 SRKFYSLNQKV
-159 VGETVNSKIKRLIQ
+159 VGETANSKIKRLIQ
-173 ILKKDGS
+173 ILKKDRS
-180 DHIFISAPENVAWLL
+180 DYIFISAPENVAWLL

-208 NCRVILN
+208 NCRIIISI
-215 TKGKIS
+215 KGEVS

-228 SSNIFKKKN
+228 SSNIFKKKS
-237 FLKISF
+237 FLRISF
-243 FNENKIENFLSELN
+243 YKESQIENFLGRLKS
-257 VKKIIIDKNSCS
+257 KKIIIDKNSCPV
-269 ILFENLIRSKFK
+269 LLENLISSKFK
-281 ISKIG
+281 ISNIG
-286 DPLYIMKSIKNKVEI
+286 DPVYLMKSIKNKVEI

-335 EKKLESFRKQNK
+335 EKKLESFRKKNK
-347 NYLFPSFNTI
+347 NYLFPSFSTI

-372 NKTCREIKRNDIYLC
+372 NKTCREIKQNDVYLC
-387 DSGGQYA
+387 DSGGQYT

-404 SFKRQ
+404 SFKVQ
-409 PKNIIDSFTRVLK
+409 PKNIKDAFTRVLK

-434 QKNGSN
+434 QKTGSN

-469 VHEGPQAISKRNSV
+469 VHEGPQAISKRNNI

-500 GKFGI
+500 GKYGI

-519 LIFKNLTLVPIDIN
+519 LVFKNLTLAPIDIN
-533 LVNFKLLSSQEKK
+533 LINFKLLSSEEKR

-559 QKFLSINEKRWLM
+559 HKFLSLSEKKWLI
-572 KSI
+572 KSL

>member
-1 MDQISKKIEM
+1 M
-11 ISQKLKELKNKFYN
+11 ISQKLKELKNKLNY
-25 HKIDGYLVPKNDEY
+25 HKIDGYIVPKNDEY

-44 QKDKLKSISGF
+44 QKDKLKIITGF
-55 NGSFGLAIILKK
+55 NGSFGLAIVLKK

-83 QVGKKFKILEI
+83 QSGEKFKIIEV
-94 PKTLPH
+94 PKKLPH
-100 QILSSRLNL
+100 QVLNSSLNL

-114 VFTYRSLL
+114 VFTSRSLL
-122 YFFRNKIKLTPITK
+122 YYFRNKLKLTPITK
-136 TIIKSDTLKDRI
+136 SILNTNILKDRK
-148 SRKFYSLSPKV
+148 SKKFYLLKPEV
-159 VGETVNSKIKRLIQ
+159 VGETIHSKIKRLIK

-195 NIRGRDNPFSPIP
+195 NIRGRDNPYSPIP
-208 NCRVILN
+208 NCKIILN
-215 TKGKIS
+215 IKGEIS
-221 FFSDIKK
+221 FFSNTKN
-228 SSNIFKKKN
+228 SSYIQKKKDFIKAKFFDEN
-237 FLKISF
+237 LIEEFL
-243 FNENKIENFLSELN
+243 NKLN
-257 VKKIIIDKNSCS
+257 AKKIIIDKNSCPVL
-269 ILFENLIRSKFK
+269 IENLINSKFK

-286 DPLYIMKSIKNKVEI
+286 DPLYLMKSVKNKIEI
-301 NKTIESHIH
+301 NNTIKSHIL

-335 EKKLESFRKQNK
+335 EKKLESLRKQNK
-347 NYLFPSFNTI
+347 NYLFPSFSTI

-372 NKTCREIKRNDIYLC
+372 NKTCKEIKRNDIYLC
-387 DSGGQYA
+387 DSGGQYK
-394 YGTTDVTRTI
+394 YGTTDITRTI
-404 SFKRQ
+404 SFKEQ
-409 PKNIIDSFTRVLK
+409 PKNIKDIFTRVLK
-422 GHIAVATANISK
+422 GHIAVATVNISK
-434 QKNGSN
+434 QKIGSN

-469 VHEGPQAISKRNSV
+469 VHEGPQSISKRNNV
-483 KLREGMIL
+483 KLKEGMIL

-500 GKFGI
+500 GKYGI

-513 KKEKNN
+513 KKEKKN
-519 LIFKNLTLVPIDIN
+519 LVFKNLTLAPIDMSM
-533 LVNFKLLSSQEKK
+533 VNFKLLNSQEKK

-559 QKFLSINEKRWLM
+559 HKFLSISEKKWLL

>member
-1 MDQISKKIEM
+1 MDQISKKIKM
-11 ISQKLKELKNKFYN
+11 ISEKLKELKNKFYH
-25 HKIDGYLVPKNDEY
+25 HKIDGYVVPKNDEY

-44 QKDKLKSISGF
+44 KKDKLKTITGF
-55 NGSFGLAIILKK
+55 DGSFGLAIILKK

-72 VDGRYVEQAKI
+72 VDGRYFEQAKI
-83 QVGKKFKILEI
+83 QAGKKFKILEI
-94 PKTLPH
+94 PKKLPY
-100 QILSSRLNL
+100 QILDSRLNL
-109 GFDPM
+109 GFDPT
-114 VFTYRSLL
+114 VFTSRSLK

-136 TIIKSDTLKDRI
+136 TMANSNILKNHT
-148 SRKFYSLSPKV
+148 SRKFYSLNPKV
-159 VGETVNSKIKRLIQ
+159 VGETVNSKIKRLIRT
-173 ILKKDGS
+173 LKKDRS
-180 DHIFISAPENVAWLL
+180 DHLFISAPENVAWLL

-208 NCRVILN
+208 NCRVIIS
-215 TKGKIS
+215 TKGEVS

-228 SSNIFKKKN
+228 TSNIFKKKSL
-237 FLKISF
+237 LKISF
-243 FNENKIENFLSELN
+243 YKENQIENFLFRLKS
-257 VKKIIIDKNSCS
+257 KKIIIDKNSCS
-269 ILFENLIRSKFK
+269 VLLENLISSRLK
-281 ISKIG
+281 ISNIG
-286 DPLYIMKSIKNKVEI
+286 DPLYLMKSIKNKVEI

-310 DGVAVTKFLYWIKKN
+310 DGVAVTKFLYWIQKN
-325 QNKKISEIDA
+325 QNKKISEINA

-347 NYLFPSFNTI
+347 NYLFPSFSTI

-372 NKTCREIKRNDIYLC
+372 NQTCREIKKNDVYLC
-387 DSGGQYA
+387 DSGGQYK

-404 SFKRQ
+404 SFKLQ
-409 PKNIIDSFTRVLK
+409 PKNIKDAFTRVLK

-434 QKNGSN
+434 QKTGSN
-440 IDKLARKYLKEVKK
+440 IDKLARKYLNQVKK
-454 DFSHGTG
+454 DFGHGTG

-469 VHEGPQAISKRNSV
+469 VHEGPQAISKRNNI

-500 GKFGI
+500 GKYGI

-519 LIFKNLTLVPIDIN
+519 LVFKNLTLVPIDIN
-533 LVNFKLLSSQEKK
+533 LVNFNLLSSQERK

-559 QKFLSINEKRWLM
+559 YKFLSSSEKKWLI